1 MTGLKREVA
10 MLALPVLTFIA
21 IALSHFIHANAAT
34 TSWVTAAFIAAGT
47 VITSA
52 LATPRSMT
60 AIGGAV
66 LALLT
71 ILAHYWWHLPPAE
84 LAPLIIAVQTL
95 FGMHVRAQAAPV
107 FGTAPSSL
115 VSGP

>member
-1 MTGLKREVA
+1 MTGFKREVA

-21 IALSHFIHANAAT
+21 IALSHFTHANAAT

-84 LAPLIIAVQTL
+84 LAPLIIAIQTL
-95 FGMHVRAQAAPV
+95 FGMHVRSQATPV
-107 FGTAPSSL
+107 FAPASASS
-115 VSGP
+115 P